1 MVQLLAILN
10 NEAIGFKKRVIT
22 RKPKITRIVSC
33 TVIGFIHITDISKG
47 DVPNMKINLGTNIT
61 LIMQSQKF

>member
-10 NEAIGFKKRVIT
+10 KEAIGFKKRVIT
-22 RKPKITRIVSC
+22 RKPKITWIVSC
-33 TVIGFIHITDISKG
+33 TVIGFIHISKG
-47 DVPNMKINLGTNIT
+47 DVPNMKIILGINKT